1 METSSITATADN
13 RFSWSRVAEF
23 AAYFRPI
30 YSRQVVFYFGVSVLC
45 AILTLLPFGRYVQV
59 GLFTLIWSIIPLLF
73 NLAPIMLAKAGDTR
87 IVDRMIPV
95 RASEKF
101 VFYILYFYI
110 IIGLSTYA
118 IPFFANWLY
127 LRIPA
132 IQTDSMVDLI
142 NLQFGTPGALRIL
155 NILAALCTTT
165 TCLYAVL
172 SARTGRIVKGVLAA
186 LAVQFG
192 IGILGIF
199 IGGATA
205 FSQGVSDGLKQ
216 SAYDKELALGD
227 SASFGQGLDAG
238 FMEGYEFSKDVI
250 TYILDNWQILCIGI
264 VIEAAYLIFMLRL
277 IYRQI
282 KKSNL

>member
-1 METSSITATADN
+1 METSSITATAND
-13 RFSWSRVAEF
+13 RFSWRRVAEF
-23 AAYFRPI
+23 ADYFRPLCT
-30 YSRQVVFYFGVSVLC
+30 RQVVFYSGVSILC

-73 NLAPIMLAKAGDTR
+73 NLAPIMLAKTGDTR

-101 VFYILYFYI
+101 VFYVLYFYVA
-110 IIGLSTYA
+110 IGLTTYA

-165 TCLYAVL
+165 TCLYTVL
-172 SARTGRIVKGVLAA
+172 SARTGRIV
-186 LAVQFG
+186 
-192 IGILGIF
+192 GIF
-199 IGGATA
+199 MGGATA

-238 FMEGYEFSKDVI
+238 FMEGYEVSKDVI
-250 TYILDNWQILCIGI
+250 TYIVDNWQILCIGI